1 PGGRGGGSPFGSW
14 STPIIVKANGRDELV
29 MNFGNRLVGYDP
41 KTGKELW
48 LSKGIGS
55 TIYTTPLW
63 GEGAIIAVSSGMGS
77 GNAIA
82 IKPGGAGDVTESQ
95 RLWRLERVKS
105 AIGSGVLHAGHLY
118 TISADGMV
126 ECLELNSGKRLWEE
140 RLQGPTS
147 RNTSWSSLLLAGDRI

>member
-1 PGGRGGGSPFGSW
+1 ATGH
-14 STPIIVKANGRDELV
+14 DELI
-29 MNFGNRLVGYDP
+29 MNFPSRLAAYDP
-41 KTGKELW
+41 NTGKQLW
-48 LSKGIGS
+48 LSKGLGA

-63 GEGAIIAVSSGMGS
+63 GDGTLLAISSGMGN

-82 IKPGGAGDVTESQ
+82 IKPGGSGDVTESQ
-95 RLWRLERVKS
+95 RLWRLERVKNE
-105 AIGSGVLHAGHLY
+105 IGSGVIHAGHLY